1 MVHLLQINLSECRKL
16 FMEMAKEE
24 RHCQNLISIT
34 QNYGKNYTLM
44 AYHGAAV
51 MTSAQYA
58 FWPFEQLKRFNQG
71 KKILE
76 NAIRRDSSNVEIRW
90 IRYVIQKN
98 APAFLNYSKNLEEDK
113 KILLDYINNSEE
125 NNLELKILISKT
137 LE

>member
-1 MVHLLQINLSECRKL
+1 MMPLLQANISECRKL

-24 RHCQNLISIT
+24 VYCQNLIQVT

-44 AYHGAAV
+44 AYQGAAI

-76 NAIRRDSSNVEIRW
+76 NAVRNDVANVEIRW

-98 APAFLNYSKNLEEDK
+98 APSFLNYSKNLEEDK
-113 KILLDYINNSEE
+113 KYLLDYLNETEGVDN
-125 NNLELKILISKT
+125 ELKGLISKT
-137 LE
+137 LG

>member
-1 MVHLLQINLSECRKL
+1 MMPFLQTGIAECRKH
-16 FMEMAKEE
+16 FMQMAKEE
-24 RHCQNLISIT
+24 FHCRNLINIT
-34 QNYGKNYTLM
+34 QSHGNNYTLM
-44 AYHGAAV
+44 AYHGAAL

-76 NAIRRDSSNVEIRW
+76 NAVSHDISNVEIRW

-98 APAFLNYSKNLEEDK
+98 VPSFLNYSKNLEEDK
-113 KILLDYINNSEE
+113 KVLANYIKETE
-125 NNLELKILISKT
+125 GVDAELKVLILKT

>member
-1 MVHLLQINLSECRKL
+1 MPLLQANISECRKL

-24 RHCQNLISIT
+24 VHCQNLINNT
-34 QNYGKNYTLM
+34 RNFGKNYTLM
-44 AYHGAAV
+44 AYHGAAL

-76 NAIRRDSSNVEIRW
+76 NAVRHDMTNVEIRW

-98 APAFLNYSKNLEEDK
+98 APSFLNYSKNLEEDK
-113 KILLDYINNSEE
+113 KFLLDYT
-125 NNLELKILISKT
+125 NLMEGVDNELKGLILKT
-137 LE
+137 LG